1 MRNHVWRQLRG
12 MLGHPVSCACHA
24 WQRPRCAI
32 ACAEE
37 SRSGRARRFLLPQ
50 VHPRARLSGSCTH
63 GVAEVPFLHPTCVS
77 SAGGAPFAAP
87 GVRNNGF
94 VGRTRGACG
103 AAAAARPIPFH
114 TRVIAQGVRSLHPMC
129 RRHPVSALYVC
140 HTHGEQ
146 AIHCIH
152 ARLWLMCA
160 SHGRGLP
167 ISQPHVRH
175 CARRRVLAFDAPQT
189 CRFCSQRAPGAWET
203 FNASRPSHVA
213 TVSLR
218 AHGEEVYRN
227 GRGSLVSFGRMRHS
241 ASHPVFALDVPQAC
255 RFCTRCA

>member
-1 MRNHVWRQLRG
+1 MCGGSFAACSGIPFLALVMRGSGLVARSRAPRNRAAVGL
-12 MLGHPVSCACHA
+12 VDFSC
-24 WQRPRCAI
+24 PRCTPVQSYPVLAPTVLQKFRF
-32 ACAEE
+32 CTQ
-37 SRSGRARRFLLPQ
+37 RAF
-50 VHPRARLSGSCTH
+50 HP
-63 GVAEVPFLHPTCVS
+63 P
-77 SAGGAPFAAP
+77 GAFRCAAP

-175 CARRRVLAFDAPQT
+175 CARRRVLAFGAPQT

-213 TVSLR
+213 TASPR

-227 GRGSLVSFGRMRHS
+227 GRGSLVSFGCMRHS